1 MFSPKFPVLAVCMV
15 LSSGVLQAATQN
27 IGAVGSSDAT
37 GFYFKADNTISTTGQ
52 VLIGS
57 FSKSQADLQALISSW
72 GSPAPTYER
81 YTNLLSFFTQVGTG
95 GTHGSVV
102 PGWSF
107 GTNGAIAG
115 TSSGVDTSVIP
126 VGTQMY
132 AWTFTMNSLNS
143 TNFTTDSSTQWGLY
157 TGGTNAG
164 GTNLWRA
171 NGATTSLV
179 VNQITPDSILIGS
192 DLSPASSSVT
202 MVAAAAVPEPS
213 TAFLFGIAAVGY
225 GVVFLRR
232 RKENRVN

>member
-1 MFSPKFPVLAVCMV
+1 M
-15 LSSGVLQAATQN
+15 
-27 IGAVGSSDAT
+27 
-37 GFYFKADNTISTTGQ
+37 
-52 VLIGS
+52 
-57 FSKSQADLQALISSW
+57 
-72 GSPAPTYER
+72 
-81 YTNLLSFFTQVGTG
+81 
-95 GTHGSVV
+95 
-102 PGWSF
+102 
-107 GTNGAIAG
+107 
-115 TSSGVDTSVIP
+115 IP

-192 DLSPASSSVT
+192 DLSPALSSVT

-213 TAFLFGIAAVGY
+213 TAFLFGIAAVGC
-225 GVVFLRR
+225 GAVFLRR
-232 RKENRVN
+232 KKESRVN